1 MALKKRNVQLP
12 SMTPGTNRTVSVLS
26 FGKSGARPKVYM
38 QAAIHANEMPGTM
51 ALHHLMPM
59 LMEADKKGLIQGEI
73 ILVPTVNPIGQSQ
86 LVGNSHSGRYNHLSH
101 ENFNRNWIDLSE
113 GVAEKVWK
121 KIGSN
126 AEANVKMIRKAA
138 LETLNAMK
146 PANELQTLRVEMQKL
161 STDADYVLDLHC
173 DIYAAL
179 HLFTAHNDWVKG
191 PTGPLGNA
199 GAVQA
204 LAADIGAEATM
215 YNDPYPSTLTFS
227 GVNSALWARLQD
239 KFPHAAIPQACM
251 SVTVEMRS
259 QHDVSDALGKSDA
272 QNLYRWLV
280 RQGVVEGKVAPLKK
294 MKTAPAPISGM
305 DVGYS
310 KGTGFLVFHVK
321 PGAKVKKG
329 QAICDVIDPAN
340 PHGPKGRTTYS
351 SATDGVL
358 FSRRFDGYLS
368 WPGQVMYRIAGPKPL
383 AHRIGMSGLDD

>member
-1 MALKKRNVQLP
+1 
-12 SMTPGTNRTVSVLS
+12 
-26 FGKSGARPKVYM
+26 M

-59 LMEADKKGLIQGEI
+59 LTEADKKGLIQGEI

-86 LVGNSHSGRYNHLSH
+86 LVGNSHAGRYNHLSN
-101 ENFNRNWIDLSE
+101 ENFNRNWIDVSE
-113 GVAEKVWK
+113 PVAQKVWK
-121 KIGSN
+121 KIGTN
-126 AEANVKMIRKAA
+126 PEANVKMIRKAA
-138 LETLNAMK
+138 LEALNEMK

-179 HLFTAHNDWVKG
+179 HLFTAHNDWIKG

-204 LAADIGAEATM
+204 LAADLGVEATM

-239 KFPHAAIPQACM
+239 KFPQAHIPQACM
-251 SVTVEMRS
+251 SVTLEMRS
-259 QHDVSDALGKSDA
+259 QHDVSDAQGLSDA
-272 QNLYRWLV
+272 KNLYRWLV
-280 RQGVVEGKVAPLKK
+280 RQGVVGGKAAPLPK
-294 MKTAPAPISGM
+294 MKSAASPMSGM

-340 PHGPKGRTTYS
+340 PNGPKARTSYTS
-351 SATDGVL
+351 QTDGIL
-358 FSRRFDGYLS
+358 FSRRLDGYLS
-368 WPGQVMYRIAGPKPL
+368 WPGQVMFRIAGPKPL

>member
-1 MALKKRNVQLP
+1 MAIKKRNVLLP
-12 SMTPGTNRTVSVLS
+12 SMTPGTSRTVSVLS
-26 FGKSGARPKVYM
+26 FGKTGARPKVYM

-51 ALHHLMPM
+51 AIHHLMP
-59 LMEADKKGLIQGEI
+59 LLAEADKKGLIKGEI

-86 LVGNSHSGRYNHLSH
+86 LIGNSHAGRYNQLSN
-101 ENFNRNWIDLSE
+101 ENFNRNWIDVSE

-121 KIGSN
+121 KIGTD
-126 AEANVKMIRKAA
+126 AQANVKMIRKAA

-179 HLFTAHNDWVKG
+179 HLFTANNDWLKG
-191 PTGPLGNA
+191 PKGPLGNQ
-199 GAVQA
+199 GAIQA
-204 LAADIGAEATM
+204 LAADLSADATLF
-215 YNDPYPSTLTFS
+215 NDPYPSTLTFS

-280 RQGVVEGKVAPLKK
+280 RQGVVAGKAAPLKK
-294 MKTAPAPISGM
+294 MKTAAAPISGM

-310 KGTGFLVFHVK
+310 TGTGFLVFHVK
-321 PGAKVKKG
+321 PGAKIKKG

-340 PHGPKGRTTYS
+340 PNGPKARTTYK

-358 FSRRFDGYLS
+358 FSRRLDGYLS

>member
-1 MALKKRNVQLP
+1 MKKTFVQLP
-12 SMTPGTNRTVSVLS
+12 SMTPGTHRTISVLS
-26 FGKSGARPKVYM
+26 FGKTGARPKVYM
-38 QAAIHANEMPGTM
+38 QAAIHANEMPGSM
-51 ALHHLMPM
+51 ALHHLMP
-59 LMEADKKGLIQGEI
+59 LLVEAENKGLIQGEI

-86 LVGNSHSGRYNHLSH
+86 LIGNSHAGRYNNLSN

-121 KIGSN
+121 KIGMD
-126 AEANVKMIRKAA
+126 AQANVAMIRKAA
-138 LETLNAMK
+138 LQTLKEMK

-191 PTGPLGNA
+191 PTGPLNNQ
-199 GAVQA
+199 GAIQA
-204 LAADIGAEATM
+204 LAADLGVEATM
-215 YNDPYPSTLTFS
+215 FNDPYPSTLTFS

-251 SVTVEMRS
+251 SVTLEMRS
-259 QHDVSDALGKSDA
+259 QHDVSDALGQSDA

-280 RQGVVEGKVAPLKK
+280 RQGVLSGKAAPLKK

-310 KGTGFLVFHVK
+310 TGTGFLVFHVK

-329 QAICDVIDPAN
+329 QPICDVIDPAN
-340 PHGPKGRTTYS
+340 PNGPKARTTYK
-351 SATDGVL
+351 SATDGIL
-358 FSRRFDGYLS
+358 FSRRLDGYLS
-368 WPGQVMYRIAGPKPL
+368 WPGQVMYRISGPKPL

>member
-1 MALKKRNVQLP
+1 MAIKKRSVQLP
-12 SMTPGTNRTVSVLS
+12 SMTPGTQRTVSVLS

-59 LMEADKKGLIQGEI
+59 LADADKKGLIKGEI

-86 LVGNSHSGRYNHLSH
+86 LVGNSHAGRYNHLSN

-121 KIGSN
+121 KIGTD
-126 AEANVKMIRKAA
+126 AQANVKMIRKAA

-179 HLFTAHNDWVKG
+179 HLFTAHNDWLKG
-191 PTGPLGNA
+191 PTGPLGNQ
-199 GAVQA
+199 GAIQA
-204 LAADIGAEATM
+204 LAADLGADATM
-215 YNDPYPSTLTFS
+215 FNDPYPSTLTFS

-239 KFPHAAIPQACM
+239 KFPHATIPQACM

-280 RQGVVEGKVAPLKK
+280 RQGVVGGKAAPLKK

-310 KGTGFLVFHVK
+310 TGTGFLVFHVK

-340 PHGPKGRTTYS
+340 PNGPKARTTYK

-358 FSRRFDGYLS
+358 FSRRLDGYLS

>member
-1 MALKKRNVQLP
+1 MKKTFVQLP
-12 SMTPGTNRTVSVLS
+12 SMTPGTHRTISVLS
-26 FGKSGARPKVYM
+26 FGKTGARPKVYM
-38 QAAIHANEMPGTM
+38 QAAIHANEMPGSM
-51 ALHHLMPM
+51 ALHHLMP
-59 LMEADKKGLIQGEI
+59 LLAEAEKKGLIKGEI

-86 LVGNSHSGRYNHLSH
+86 LIGNSHAGRYNNLSN

-121 KIGSN
+121 KIGMD
-126 AEANVKMIRKAA
+126 AQANVAMIRKAA
-138 LETLNAMK
+138 LQTLKEMK

-191 PTGPLGNA
+191 PTGPLNNQ
-199 GAVQA
+199 GAIQA
-204 LAADIGAEATM
+204 LAADLGVEATM
-215 YNDPYPSTLTFS
+215 FNDPYPSTLTFS

-251 SVTVEMRS
+251 SVTLEMRS
-259 QHDVSDALGKSDA
+259 QHDVSDALGQSDA
-272 QNLYRWLV
+272 QNIYRWLV
-280 RQGVVEGKVAPLKK
+280 RQGVLSGKAAPLKK

-310 KGTGFLVFHVK
+310 TGTGFLVFHVK

-329 QAICDVIDPAN
+329 QPICDVIDPAN
-340 PHGPKGRTTYS
+340 PNGPKARTTYK
-351 SATDGVL
+351 SATDGIL
-358 FSRRFDGYLS
+358 FSRRLDGYLS
-368 WPGQVMYRIAGPKPL
+368 WPGQVMYRISGPKPL

>member
-1 MALKKRNVQLP
+1 
-12 SMTPGTNRTVSVLS
+12 
-26 FGKSGARPKVYM
+26 M

-51 ALHHLMPM
+51 ALHHLMP
-59 LMEADKKGLIQGEI
+59 LLAEADKKGLIKGEI

-86 LVGNSHSGRYNHLSH
+86 LVGNSHAGRYNHLSH
-101 ENFNRNWIDLSE
+101 ENFNRNWIDVSE

-121 KIGSN
+121 KIGN
-126 AEANVKMIRKAA
+126 DPHANVKMIRKAA

-191 PTGPLGNA
+191 PNGPLGNQ

-204 LAADIGAEATM
+204 LAADLGVEATM
-215 YNDPYPSTLTFS
+215 YNDPYPATLTFS

-239 KFPHAAIPQACM
+239 KFPDAAIPQGCM
-251 SVTVEMRS
+251 SVTLEMRS

-272 QNLYRWLV
+272 ANLYRWLE
-280 RQGVVEGKVAPLKK
+280 RQGIVDGKAPPLKK

-310 KGTGFLVFHVK
+310 TGTGFLVFHVK

-329 QAICDVIDPAN
+329 QPICDVIDPAN
-340 PHGPKGRTTYS
+340 PNGPKARTTYK

-358 FSRRFDGYLS
+358 FSRRLDGYLS
-368 WPGQVMYRIAGPKPL
+368 WPGQVMYRISGPKPL
-383 AHRIGMSGLDD
+383 AHRIGTSGLDA

>member
-1 MALKKRNVQLP
+1 MAIKKRSVQLP
-12 SMTPGTNRTVSVLS
+12 SMTPGTHRTVSVLS

-51 ALHHLMPM
+51 ALHYLMPM
-59 LMEADKKGLIQGEI
+59 LAEADKKGLIQGEI

-86 LVGNSHSGRYNHLSH
+86 LIGNSHAGRYNHLSN
-101 ENFNRNWIDLSE
+101 ENFNRNWIDVSE

-121 KIGSN
+121 KIGN
-126 AEANVKMIRKAA
+126 DPHANVKMIRKAA

-191 PTGPLGNA
+191 PNGPLGNQ

-204 LAADIGAEATM
+204 LAADLGVEATM
-215 YNDPYPSTLTFS
+215 YNDPYPATLTFS

-239 KFPHAAIPQACM
+239 KFPDAAIPQACM
-251 SVTVEMRS
+251 SVTLEMRS

-272 QNLYRWLV
+272 ANLYRWLV
-280 RQGVVEGKVAPLKK
+280 RQGVVGGKAAPLQK

-310 KGTGFLVFHVK
+310 TGTGFLVFHVK
-321 PGAKVKKG
+321 PSAKVKKG
-329 QAICDVIDPAN
+329 QPICDVIDPAN
-340 PHGPKGRTTYS
+340 PNGPKARTTYK

-358 FSRRFDGYLS
+358 FSRRLDGYLS
-368 WPGQVMYRIAGPKPL
+368 WPGQVMYRISGPKPL
-383 AHRIGMSGLDD
+383 AHRIGTSGLDD

>member
-1 MALKKRNVQLP
+1 MAIKKRSVQLP
-12 SMTPGTNRTVSVLS
+12 SMTPGTHRTVSVLS

-59 LMEADKKGLIQGEI
+59 LAEADKKGLIKGEI

-86 LVGNSHSGRYNHLSH
+86 LVGNSHAGRYNHLSN
-101 ENFNRNWIDLSE
+101 ENFNRNWIDVSE

-121 KIGSN
+121 KIGSDPH
-126 AEANVKMIRKAA
+126 ANVKMIRKAA

-179 HLFTAHNDWVKG
+179 HLFTARNDWVKDRH
-191 PTGPLGNA
+191 GPLDNQ

-204 LAADIGAEATM
+204 LAADLGVESTM

-239 KFPHAAIPQACM
+239 KFPDAAIPQACM
-251 SVTVEMRS
+251 SVTLEMRS

-272 QNLYRWLV
+272 SNLYRWLV
-280 RQGVVEGKVAPLKK
+280 RQGVVGGKAAPLKK
-294 MKTAPAPISGM
+294 MKSAPAPISGM

-310 KGTGFLVFHVK
+310 SGTGFLVFHVK

-329 QAICDVIDPAN
+329 QPICDVIDPAN
-340 PHGPKGRTTYS
+340 PHGPKGRTTYK
-351 SATDGVL
+351 SATDGIV
-358 FSRRFDGYLS
+358 FSRRLDGYLS
-368 WPGQVMYRIAGPKPL
+368 WPGQVMYRISGPKPL

>member
-12 SMTPGTNRTVSVLS
+12 SMTPGTNRSVSVLS

-59 LMEADKKGLIQGEI
+59 LMEADKKGLIKGEI

-368 WPGQVMYRIAGPKPL
+368 WPGQVMYRISGPKPL

>member
-1 MALKKRNVQLP
+1 MAIKKRSVQLP
-12 SMTPGTNRTVSVLS
+12 SMTPGTSRTVSVLS

-51 ALHHLMPM
+51 ALHHLMP
-59 LMEADKKGLIQGEI
+59 LLAEADKKGLIKGEI

-86 LVGNSHSGRYNHLSH
+86 LVGNSHAGRYNHLSH
-101 ENFNRNWIDLSE
+101 ENFNRNWIDVSE

-121 KIGSN
+121 KIGN
-126 AEANVKMIRKAA
+126 DPHANVKMIRKAA

-191 PTGPLGNA
+191 PNGPLGNQ

-204 LAADIGAEATM
+204 LAADLGVEATM
-215 YNDPYPSTLTFS
+215 YNDPYPATLTFS

-239 KFPHAAIPQACM
+239 KFPDAAIPQGCM
-251 SVTVEMRS
+251 SVTLEMRS

-272 QNLYRWLV
+272 ANLFRWLE
-280 RQGVVEGKVAPLKK
+280 RQGIVDGKAPPLKK

-310 KGTGFLVFHVK
+310 TGTGFLVFHVK

-340 PHGPKGRTTYS
+340 PNGPKARTTYK

-358 FSRRFDGYLS
+358 FSRRLDGYLS
-368 WPGQVMYRIAGPKPL
+368 WPGQVMYRISGPKPL
-383 AHRIGMSGLDD
+383 AHRIGTSGLDD

>member
-1 MALKKRNVQLP
+1 MKKSSVQLP
-12 SMTPGTNRTVSVLS
+12 SMTPGTHRTISVLS

-51 ALHHLMPM
+51 ALHHLMP
-59 LMEADKKGLIQGEI
+59 LLAAAEKKGLVKGEI

-86 LVGNSHSGRYNHLSH
+86 LIGNSHAGRYNNLSN

-121 KIGSN
+121 KIGSD
-126 AEANVKMIRKAA
+126 AQANVKMIRKAA
-138 LETLNAMK
+138 LQTLNEMK

-179 HLFTAHNDWVKG
+179 HLFTAQNDWLKG
-191 PTGPLGNA
+191 PTGPLGNQ

-204 LAADIGAEATM
+204 LAADLGVQATM

-251 SVTVEMRS
+251 SVTLEMRS
-259 QHDVSDALGKSDA
+259 QHDVSDAQGKSDA
-272 QNLYRWLV
+272 HNLFQWLV
-280 RQGVVEGKVAPLKK
+280 RQGVVAGKVAPLKK
-294 MKTAPAPISGM
+294 MKTGPAPISGM

-310 KGTGFLVFHVK
+310 TTTGFLVFHVK

-340 PHGPKGRTTYS
+340 PNGQQARTTFK

-358 FSRRFDGYLS
+358 FSRRLDGYLS
-368 WPGQVMYRIAGPKPL
+368 WPGQVMYRISGPKPL
-383 AHRIGMSGLDD
+383 AHRIGMTGLDD